1 MGIRTPSKSVNEIRN
16 LADLRS
22 RNDNE
27 SAQTNER
34 QNESKASYPLV
45 AKGRD
50 LSSASQLGV
59 KSPPPP
65 LTNGQPS
72 EIERSPARTEQ
83 SKVQTPSAS
92 LDTQQQEPSAS
103 KPKRSVW
110 RNTANST
117 NISKKN
123 DRSSAF
129 QDVYIDKIQ
138 VYVSAELPAPG
149 VSDTYDLV
157 SQHYSPQK
165 ALQMILRKA
174 LQDYDFVIENGK
186 FSELAEI
193 YPVDEVAHGFF
204 VQTSRMMSKELYQI
218 ARTHFDPLGLESTRS
233 FGRKLA
239 SAALATFFS
248 HELKQTIT
256 LK

>member
-22 RNDNE
+22 RSDNA
-27 SAQTNER
+27 SAPTNER
-34 QNESKASYPLV
+34 QNDSKPSYPFV
-45 AKGRD
+45 ADGRD
-50 LSSASQLGV
+50 LSSASQTGV
-59 KSPPPP
+59 KIPPAPLNNEQTSP
-65 LTNGQPS
+65 LT
-72 EIERSPARTEQ
+72 EQ
-83 SKVQTPSAS
+83 TKAKTLSAS
-92 LDTQQQEPSAS
+92 LDTQQQQQPSAS
-103 KPKRSVW
+103 KLKRSVW

-138 VYVSAELPAPG
+138 VYVSAEIPAAG

-157 SQHYSPQK
+157 SRHYSPQK

-174 LQDYDFVIENGK
+174 LQDYDFVLENGK
-186 FSELAEI
+186 FLELAEI

-218 ARTHFDPLGLESTRS
+218 ARSHFDPLGLESTRS